1 MKIHQI
7 LGAPSIIL
15 TNEEQNFI
23 KQHNK
28 EIAIR
33 NLYDRDEVLARNL
46 VRKGVY
52 EISNDNENL
61 ILKKDTSDRKSPV
74 WKIWKDGQGRQAR
87 FQKQRA
93 GHSN

>member
-74 WKIWKDGQGRQAR
+74 
-87 FQKQRA
+87 
-93 GHSN
+93 